1 MRYPEDVRWK
11 SGRRTRSGN
20 RLNFTPIVD
29 RAVSRRIPTMEF
41 AMAIHPLD
49 ITPENEAEAVAERA
63 AVRASRSLG
72 VASWIGGFL
81 GVSGLVSAFIAAC
94 ILSGGASRLEGLGDL
109 LHGAAKV
116 LLLAS
121 LAVFFL
127 GYRMKESSRDQLI
140 DAVLVDRPDLSQ
152 LWLSNSKPMDV
163 DLPISRPAWNGPT
176 NGSTA
181 THPFH
186 SLMGQPSSS
195 SHDPARKETRR

>member
-1 MRYPEDVRWK
+1 
-11 SGRRTRSGN
+11 
-20 RLNFTPIVD
+20 
-29 RAVSRRIPTMEF
+29 MEF

-72 VASWIGGFL
+72 VGGFL

-195 SHDPARKETRR
+195 SHDPALKETRR